1 MASTLDLAG
10 TWQIRHDPQSQ
21 GLTGS
26 WQLHPPKDGWRDIAV
41 PGAWQ
46 SVLGMDANG
55 VAWYRKELPADVIA
69 WATGTARVR
78 IRFESVATD
87 CWVFVNGIEVGRH
100 IGDYLPFEFDITDAL
115 KKSAGTPQL
124 IVRVDQLHA
133 PRPGKGVVTENG
145 HITKGFHDVL
155 SAQHAG
161 IWGDVTV
168 RRTGRVTILPG
179 GLWVDADPV
188 TGNVVVRGE
197 LSGPADG
204 LSATCRILSPGY
216 ELDVE
221 AKVEFD
227 ANTLR
232 AKFHLEKP
240 FRSWSPFDPFR
251 LLAQVQ
257 LSDSKSP
264 VGDPEICSRWFGLRS
279 IRTGGPGNSQ
289 ILLNGIPLQ
298 ICGMLYWGHEPR
310 HIAPRPSPEQV
321 RSEFREIIARG
332 FNCICLCMY
341 YPPDYFYQIA
351 DEEGLIIWQE
361 HPVWKSRMT
370 QDCMGE
376 YRRLFEGFLRRDR
389 GHPSVCIVSATCEHD
404 TFDKELGKWWWETA
418 TAMLPNCL
426 KQIQTGFLEWT
437 PPEQTDLYDDHV
449 YDNCGRWV
457 KFHEDMQARIKQL
470 PPKPFVMGE
479 TIISNGWP
487 DVEAMKAVGSPWWL
501 TRGLVECAE
510 YERDIS
516 RQIDAETLARFKS
529 QGKKFALEHRKF
541 QAEVLRTHPRNAGFV
556 TNSIRDVP
564 ICRLGLMDD
573 LDRWRMSPEEMKP
586 WLGDM
591 VLLLRTPGHLRGFRG
606 GQSVKCQI
614 GVSNFLRGNIDSEVT
629 VKYDEVTV
637 AAKFSVKPGE
647 IVWRDMP
654 VVLNVVQVPT
664 LLTISASCGDGT
676 NSWSI
681 VVLPKEE
688 AECAN
693 VADVPEYTEKE
704 REPTF
709 EEKGYSSGWGLPCA
723 TWSPR
728 RQSGR
733 EIMSLVPISQRL
745 EQKSVQVTHRL
756 TPEIDRELH
765 AGGRFILLAG
775 PHAGGIDSKWI
786 NTWGVLPLIVESNAK
801 HAVIRPG
808 ESEAV
813 LALLLHDLLANTCRA
828 LPTDELGLAD
838 HLDPIIRLAWTHDSG
853 VPKSFDVL
861 ASARVGAG
869 LLVISTLD
877 HTLAAGQWILHRMIE
892 YARNTELKEAEREL
906 DISRFVST

>member
-26 WQLHPPKDGWRDIAV
+26 WQTRPPKEGWRDIAV
-41 PGAWQ
+41 PSAWQ

-55 VAWYRKELPADVIA
+55 VAWYRKELPAEVMA

-115 KKSAGTPQL
+115 KKSVGTPQL

-161 IWGDVTV
+161 IWDGVTL
-168 RRTGRVTILPG
+168 RRTGRATIPPSG
-179 GLWVDADPV
+179 VWTTTDPH
-188 TGNVVVRGE
+188 TGALDINVELEGDLTGVRVNFRYYLLRQIQTRTSWKEMQIHNGI
-197 LSGPADG
+197 A
-204 LSATCRILSPGY
+204 
-216 ELDVE
+216 
-221 AKVEFD
+221 
-227 ANTLR
+227 TLR
-232 AKFHLEKP
+232 LNGHDDYRHP
-240 FRSWSPFDPFR
+240 
-251 LLAQVQ
+251 AQTAS
-257 LSDSKSP
+257 LWNA
-264 VGDPEICSRWFGLRS
+264 EINVSCDEVDEFVKHRFGGNTFS
-279 IRTGGPGNSQ
+279 TGGPENSQ
-289 ILLNGIPLQ
+289 LLCNGKPFQ
-298 ICGMLYWGHEPR
+298 IRGILYWGHEPR
-310 HIAPRPSPEQV
+310 HIAPRPTQEQV
-321 RSEFREIIARG
+321 YGELQAAKDRR

-341 YPPDYFYQIA
+341 YPPEYFYDIA
-351 DEEGLIIWQE
+351 DELGLLIWQE

-370 QDCMGE
+370 SDCMPE
-376 YRRLFEGFLRRDR
+376 YRRLFTQYLKRDR
-389 GHPSVCIVSATCEHD
+389 SRSNLCIVSATCEHD

-418 TAMLPNCL
+418 TAMVPNCL

-457 KFHEDMQARIKQL
+457 RFHEDMQARIKQL

-501 TRGLVECAE
+501 TRGLAECAE

-516 RQIDAETLARFKS
+516 RQVNVETLARFKS

-573 LDRWRMSPEEMKP
+573 LDTWRMSPEEMKP
-586 WLGDM
+586 WLSDV
-591 VLLLRTPGHLRGFRG
+591 VLLLKTPGHLRGFRG
-606 GQSVKCQI
+606 GQTLQCQI
-614 GVSNFLRGNIDSEVT
+614 GLSNYSRDNVNGELTI
-629 VKYDEVTV
+629 KYDDVKV
-637 AAKFSVKPGE
+637 AMNFSAKPGD
-647 IVWRDMP
+647 IVWRDVP
-654 VVLNVVQVPT
+654 LILESVKVPT
-664 LLTISASCGDGT
+664 RVVISAICGESS

-688 AECAN
+688 AEFATLAK
-693 VADVPEYTEKE
+693 VSDYTEKE
-704 REPTF
+704 LEPTF
-709 EEKGYSSGWGLPCA
+709 EERGYSSGWGLPCA
-723 TWSPR
+723 TWLPR
-728 RQSGR
+728 RQTGR
-733 EIMSLVPISQRL
+733 EIMTPQPTSNRL
-745 EQKSVQVTHRL
+745 EQPSVLVTHRL
-756 TPEIDRELH
+756 TPEIDKELH
-765 AGGRFILLAG
+765 AGGRVILLAG

-786 NTWGVLPLIVESNAK
+786 NTWGVLPLIVESNAE
-801 HAVIRPG
+801 HAVIGAG
-808 ESEAV
+808 ESDAV
-813 LALLLHDLLANTCRA
+813 MSLLMHDLLANTCRA

-853 VPKSFDVL
+853 IPKSFDLL

-869 LLVISTLD
+869 LLLISTLD
-877 HTLAAGQWILHRMIE
+877 HTLAAGQWMLHRMIE
-892 YARNTELKEAEREL
+892 YARNSELKDPDREL
-906 DISRFVST
+906 DISRFVSK